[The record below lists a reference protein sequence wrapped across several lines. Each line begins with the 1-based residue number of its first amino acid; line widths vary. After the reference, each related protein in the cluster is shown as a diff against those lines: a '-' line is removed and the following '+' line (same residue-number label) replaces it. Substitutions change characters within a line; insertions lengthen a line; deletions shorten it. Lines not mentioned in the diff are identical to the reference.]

1 MVLVLSSLLLLLFL
15 ELSGVNPLAKQEHPL
30 DHRASGVCLYSQYS
44 NLGMTQGTRTKYSN
58 LYSMA
63 IYRAIRFY
71 HETPQ
76 TRVIKIFMP
85 NPKGPKDPIIRYSV
99 LG

>member
-1 MVLVLSSLLLLLFL
+1 
-15 ELSGVNPLAKQEHPL
+15 
-30 DHRASGVCLYSQYS
+30 
-44 NLGMTQGTRTKYSN
+44 MTQGTRTKYSN